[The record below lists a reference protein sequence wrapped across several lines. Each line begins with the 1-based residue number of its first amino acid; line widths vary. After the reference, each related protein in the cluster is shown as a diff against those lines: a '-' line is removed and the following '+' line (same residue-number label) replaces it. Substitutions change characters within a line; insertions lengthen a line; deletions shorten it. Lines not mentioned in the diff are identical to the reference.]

1 MDIYH
6 TKPPPPPAK
15 RRGQA
20 TQIPSLPEFKQ
31 GYAEKERQ
39 VADQRISDRKTKTG
53 YTRPLTTVH
62 FAVGVAHLHWDE
74 LEDGEGNWSAAANQ
88 WSVDEDNREISS
100 QGLFES
106 ILSQIRLQTKRANL
120 KKWLHPGPFGEWS
133 LGHTNPTKSTPRDI
147 APWEDARL
155 LSPVIDAGS
164 YEQKVLQGTPRKL
177 VTIWM
182 YWTSSSRWCHYSH
195 AFH

>member
-1 MDIYH
+1 
-6 TKPPPPPAK
+6 
-15 RRGQA
+15 
-20 TQIPSLPEFKQ
+20 
-31 GYAEKERQ
+31 
-39 VADQRISDRKTKTG
+39 
-53 YTRPLTTVH
+53 
-62 FAVGVAHLHWDE
+62 
-74 LEDGEGNWSAAANQ
+74 LESAAANQ

-100 QGLFES
+100 QGLLES
-106 ILSQIRLQTKRANL
+106 ILSQIRLQMKRTNL
-120 KKWLHPGPFGEWS
+120 KKWLHLGPFGEWS

-182 YWTSSSRWCHYSH
+182 YWTSPQGGPTTPTPSIRPTKKAKGKQKAKTPIKLESSKAKKPLATPTKKSPRTKSGRIAAKDPPTPHGGGQWRGAEC
-195 AFH
+195 